1 MAGTGG
7 PLPFPAD
14 AGRRVSCPIL
24 FSTPSQGDSW
34 ITRVPAPNASDSVDY
49 DFYPIPP
56 LRLTSRFRDVNGSRF
71 FQGGASCGFP
81 RRKNVVTRTL
91 RWSGVRMEQPDPRHF
106 ASSQPQSRSAYARE
120 HVSSGLAQRNPRSR
134 RGASARGFHHFP
146 GQPCSFRRDCAY
158 ASRYV
163 RVLSPASGGKR
174 CGGGCVAGASGARE
188 LRLRLTNLLVS
199 SATTPTRRRVGANT
213 PPAPRPVPKNGI

>member
-1 MAGTGG
+1 MLEGRCRAQSCRPRRLKVTAGSPGSLPRT
-7 PLPFPAD
+7 PLTVWTTTFT
-14 AGRRVSCPIL
+14 L
-24 FSTPSQGDSW
+24 FL
-34 ITRVPAPNASDSVDY
+34 
-49 DFYPIPP
+49 

-71 FQGGASCGFP
+71 FLGGASCGFP

-120 HVSSGLAQRNPRSR
+120 HVSSGLAQRNLRSR

-158 ASRYV
+158 ASGSD
-163 RVLSPASGGKR
+163 VLPINGTAPAYAARRMPASL
-174 CGGGCVAGASGARE
+174 APSGTGR
-188 LRLRLTNLLVS
+188 RLPMR
-199 SATTPTRRRVGANT
+199 TRAQTR
-213 PPAPRPVPKNGI
+213 PPKAIQG